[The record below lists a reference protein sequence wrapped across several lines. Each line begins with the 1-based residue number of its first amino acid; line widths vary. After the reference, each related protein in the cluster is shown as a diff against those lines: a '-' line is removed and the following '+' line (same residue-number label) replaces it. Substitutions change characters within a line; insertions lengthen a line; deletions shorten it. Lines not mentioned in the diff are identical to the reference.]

1 VTRRRPARHG
11 GDAAV
16 EPPRIVSPGMDAS
29 DSWGDDPVTL
39 DALRADDAL
48 LDDLAD
54 GAPAPDGDALATLLA
69 AWRDVIDEGL

>member
-1 VTRRRPARHG
+1 VTARGRSRRPSF
-11 GDAAV
+11 AA
-16 EPPRIVSPGMDAS
+16 EPRSAPTACECE
-29 DSWGDDPVTL
+29 PVAL
-39 DALRADDAL
+39 DALRRDDAL